1 MAVRLLTFAGSSRRD
16 SLNKKLARLAAKE
29 AGALGASATFIDLKD
44 YEMPLYNGDLEQE
57 KGVPENAQEL
67 KKLIRQ
73 YDAVFI
79 SSPEYNSGVSPL
91 LKNTVDWLSRKHG
104 DETDPI
110 DVFKSAVWGF
120 GAVSSGGFGGVRGL
134 APLRQT
140 FVSLRALIVSEQT
153 AVKFGNDAFAEDGS
167 LKDEATAKL
176 LKAQLTRMIDLAEKL
191 KA

>member
-1 MAVRLLTFAGSSRRD
+1 MAVRLLSFAGSSRKD
-16 SLNKKLARLAAKE
+16 SLNKKLARFAAKE
-29 AGALGASATFIDLKD
+29 AEALDASATFIDLKD

-57 KGVPENAQEL
+57 KGVPEKARDL

-79 SSPEYNSGVSPL
+79 SSPEYNSGVTPL

-104 DETDPI
+104 DEKDPI
-110 DVFKSAVWGF
+110 DIFKTKVWGL
-120 GAVSSGGFGGVRGL
+120 GAVSGGSLGGIRGL

-140 FVSLRALIVSEQT
+140 FIGLLALIVSEQT

-176 LKAQLTRMIDLAEKL
+176 LKAQLKRMIDLAEKL